1 MSRHKAFRNEL
12 KNQVR
17 DEKMEEVTNEVFNI
31 LHKGKNDNSSIP
43 DSRLMGKEIVIF
55 TKITEMLFFI
65 IQKTEGIH
73 LARKCGQKERGECN
87 RMLAMRNLI
96 KVL

>member
-31 LHKGKNDNSSIP
+31 LHKGNDNSSIP
-43 DSRLMGKEIVIF
+43 DSRLIGKEIVIF
-55 TKITEMLFFI
+55 TKITEMLF
-65 IQKTEGIH
+65 
-73 LARKCGQKERGECN
+73 L
-87 RMLAMRNLI
+87 
-96 KVL
+96 